1 MASEKALRRES
12 GGKDDVLLHFTT
24 KEMPKQHARQGLLF
38 LVLRDR
44 MKAINL
50 NLTNIRK
57 MKEVAN
63 E

>member
-1 MASEKALRRES
+1 
-12 GGKDDVLLHFTT
+12 
-24 KEMPKQHARQGLLF
+24 MPKQHARQGLLF